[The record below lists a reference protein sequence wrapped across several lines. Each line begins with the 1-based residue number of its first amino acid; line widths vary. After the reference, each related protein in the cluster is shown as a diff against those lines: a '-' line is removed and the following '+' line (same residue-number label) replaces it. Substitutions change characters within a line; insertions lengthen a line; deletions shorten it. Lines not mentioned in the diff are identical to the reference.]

1 MSRNVEDWIEG
12 YLAYTENTEPRETYR
27 RWIAISTLASVL
39 QRKCWLQWGTEIFY
53 PNMYIVL
60 VGPPAARKGTA
71 MRPGKG
77 FLQRLGLAVSADESS
92 RQKLIRSLTDA
103 QAIVELEDGGKMHHC
118 SLTVI
123 STELTVFLGY
133 EDKEFLTMFCK
144 LYDCEDTYVYDT
156 FQRGREEVP
165 NVWVN
170 MQGATTPAQLQA
182 AVPEGFIGSGFTSR
196 VIFVFEEDKEKIV
209 IKPDLSPEQLKLEEA
224 LQEDLTKIHTI
235 AGPFQTTP
243 EFDKLYTEWRMSSEE
258 TQPFSD
264 PRLEYYLQRRPTH
277 LFKLSMIISAS
288 RNSQRIIT
296 GDHLHTAIKNLEE
309 VESKMPQ
316 VFSGLGS
323 NPLAGVQA
331 KLKRMLRTEKEVS
344 MKDIAKR
351 MESDASHTQ
360 LSEAIRSL
368 EQMGL
373 VSLELTKR
381 PPTLVYLG
389 D

>member
-12 YLAYTENTEPRETYR
+12 YLAYTENSEPRETYR
-27 RWIAISTLASVL
+27 RWVAISTLASVL
-39 QRKCWLQWGTEIFY
+39 QRKCWLNWGTEVFY
-53 PNMYIVL
+53 PNMFIVL

-77 FLQRLGLAVSADESS
+77 FLHRMGLAISADESS
-92 RQKLIRSLTDA
+92 RQKLIKALSDA
-103 QAIVELEDGGKMHHC
+103 QAIVQLDNGDTIHHC

-144 LYDCEDTYVYDT
+144 LYDCEDCYVYDT
-156 FQRGREEVP
+156 YQRGREEVP

-170 MQGATTPAQLQA
+170 LQGATTPAQLQA

-196 VIFVFEEDKEKIV
+196 VIFVFEEDKEKVV
-209 IKPDLSPEQLKLEEA
+209 IKPDLTDEQKELEIV
-224 LQEDLTKIHTI
+224 LQEDLAHIHSLV
-235 AGPFQTTP
+235 GQFQTTSDF
-243 EFDKLYTEWRMSSEE
+243 ERLYTEWRMNSEE
-258 TQPFSD
+258 TKPFSD
-264 PRLEYYLQRRPTH
+264 SRLEYYLQRRPTH
-277 LFKLSMIISAS
+277 LFKLSMIISAA
-288 RNSQRIIT
+288 RNDSLVIT
-296 GDHLHTAIKNLEE
+296 GEDLRTAIQNLEE
-309 VESKMPQ
+309 VEAKMPS
-316 VFSGLGS
+316 VFAGLGS

-331 KLKRMLRTEKEVS
+331 KLKRMLRERREINMKE
-344 MKDIAKR
+344 IAQEL
-351 MESDASHTQ
+351 ESEASHTQ

-381 PPTLVYLG
+381 PPTLIYLG
-389 D
+389 E